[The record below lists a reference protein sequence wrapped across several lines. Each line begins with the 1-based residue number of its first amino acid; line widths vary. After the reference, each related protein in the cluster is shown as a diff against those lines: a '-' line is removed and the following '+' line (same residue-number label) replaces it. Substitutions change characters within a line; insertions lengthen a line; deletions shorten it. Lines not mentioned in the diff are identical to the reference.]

1 MISNDWKGRKRWRM
15 LKVSGLSVEVGGKR
29 VLDDLN
35 LEVPKG
41 EVHVLFGPNGSG
53 KSSLIMS
60 ILGFPAYRVVSGKIW
75 FKGKDITHL
84 PINER
89 VKLGIGASFQ
99 NPPAIRGVKLKDI
112 LRSLVSAKG
121 GEDSRVR
128 ELAETISFPLEFM
141 ERDINLGFSGGEMKK
156 SEVLQVLAQD
166 ADFVMLDEPDSGVD
180 VENLQLIGRVIN
192 KMLKGRSAL
201 LITHLGYI
209 LHYVDADMA
218 HVLLDKTIVCSGNP
232 SKILSQILNE
242 GYAWC
247 EKCPVARKELCK
259 PETNLQL

>member
-1 MISNDWKGRKRWRM
+1 M
-15 LKVSGLSVEVGGKR
+15 LQVSDLSVEVGGKR
-29 VLDDLN
+29 VLEGIN

-60 ILGFPAYRVVSGKIW
+60 ILGFPSYRIVSGKIW
-75 FKGKDITHL
+75 FKGKDITHF
-84 PINER
+84 PITER
-89 VKLGIGASFQ
+89 VKLGISVAFQ

-112 LRSLVSAKG
+112 LRSLVPERDKSDAK
-121 GEDSRVR
+121 VK
-128 ELAETISFPLEFM
+128 ELAETLNFPIEFI
-141 ERDINLGFSGGEMKK
+141 ERDLNLGFSGGEMKK

-180 VENLQLIGRVIN
+180 VENLQLIGTVIN

-209 LHYVDADMA
+209 LHYVDADEA
-218 HVLLDKTIVCSGNP
+218 HVLLDRTIACSGSP

-247 EKCPVARKELCK
+247 EKCPVAKKELCK
-259 PETNLQL
+259 QEISPQP

>member
-1 MISNDWKGRKRWRM
+1 M
-15 LKVSGLSVEVGGKR
+15 LQVSDLSVEVGGKR
-29 VLDDLN
+29 VLEGIN

-60 ILGFPAYRVVSGKIW
+60 ILGFPSYRIVSGKIW
-75 FKGKDITHL
+75 FKGKDITHF
-84 PINER
+84 PITER
-89 VKLGIGASFQ
+89 VKLGISVAFQ

-112 LRSLVSAKG
+112 LRSLVPERDKSDAK
-121 GEDSRVR
+121 VK
-128 ELAETISFPLEFM
+128 ELAESLNFPLEFI
-141 ERDINLGFSGGEMKK
+141 ERDLNLGFSGGEMKK

-180 VENLQLIGRVIN
+180 VENLQLIGTVIN

-209 LHYVDADMA
+209 LHYVDADEA
-218 HVLLDKTIVCSGNP
+218 HVLLDRTIACSGSP

-247 EKCPVARKELCK
+247 EKCPVAKKELCK
-259 PETNLQL
+259 QEISPQP

>member
-1 MISNDWKGRKRWRM
+1 M
-15 LKVSGLSVEVGGKR
+15 LEVSGLGVEVGGKR
-29 VLDDLN
+29 VLEDVN
-35 LEVPKG
+35 LEVPDG
-41 EVHVLFGPNGSG
+41 EVHILFGPNGSG

-60 ILGFPAYRVVSGKIW
+60 ILGYPAYRIVSGKIL

-84 PINER
+84 PTNER
-89 VKLGIGASFQ
+89 VKLGIGVAFQ

-112 LRSLVSAKG
+112 LRSLIPDKEKSDA
-121 GEDSRVR
+121 RVV
-128 ELAETISFPLEFM
+128 ELAETIKVPSELI
-141 ERDINLGFSGGEMKK
+141 ERDLNLGFSGGETKK
-156 SEVLQVLAQD
+156 SEVLQVLAQN

-180 VENLQLIGRVIN
+180 VENLQLIGGVIN
-192 KMLKGRSAL
+192 RMLKGRSAL

-209 LHYVDADMA
+209 LHYVDADKA
-218 HVLLDKTIVCSGNP
+218 HVLLDRTIVCSGLP

-259 PETNLQL
+259 QETNPQL

>member
-1 MISNDWKGRKRWRM
+1 M
-15 LKVSGLSVEVGGKR
+15 LEISGLSVEVEGKQ
-29 VLDDLN
+29 VLDNVN

-60 ILGFPAYRVVSGKIW
+60 VLGFPAYQVVSGKVW

-84 PINER
+84 PTNER
-89 VKLGIGASFQ
+89 VKLGISAGFQ

-112 LRSLVSAKG
+112 LRSLVS
-121 GEDSRVR
+121 DSDQKDVKIR
-128 ELAETISFPLEFM
+128 ELAENINFPLEFLG
-141 ERDINLGFSGGEMKK
+141 RDMNFGFSGGEMKK
-156 SEVLQVLAQD
+156 SEILQVLAQD

-180 VENLQLIGRVIN
+180 VENLQLIGKVIN
-192 KMLKGRSAL
+192 KMLKGRSGL

-209 LHYVDADMA
+209 LHHIDADKA
-218 HVLLDKTIVCSGNP
+218 HVLLGGTIACSGSP

-242 GYAWC
+242 GYGWC
-247 EKCPVARKELCK
+247 EKCPVAKKQLCEQEISQH
-259 PETNLQL
+259 P

>member
-1 MISNDWKGRKRWRM
+1 M
-15 LKVSGLSVEVGGKR
+15 LEISGLGVEVEGKQ
-29 VLDDLN
+29 VLDNVN

-60 ILGFPAYRVVSGKIW
+60 ILGFPSYRVVSGKVW

-84 PINER
+84 PTNER
-89 VKLGIGASFQ
+89 VKLGISAAFQ

-112 LRSLVSAKG
+112 LRSLVS
-121 GEDSRVR
+121 DSQEKDVKIR
-128 ELAETISFPLEFM
+128 ELAANINFPLEFLG
-141 ERDINLGFSGGEMKK
+141 RDINLGFSGGEMKK
-156 SEVLQVLAQD
+156 SEILQVLAQD
-166 ADFVMLDEPDSGVD
+166 VDFVMLDEPDSGVD
-180 VENLQLIGRVIN
+180 VENLQLIGKVIN

-209 LHYVDADMA
+209 LHHIDADKA
-218 HVLLDKTIVCSGNP
+218 HVLLDGTIACSGSA

-247 EKCPVARKELCK
+247 EKCPVAKKQLC
-259 PETNLQL
+259 EQEINQQS

>member
-1 MISNDWKGRKRWRM
+1 M
-15 LKVSGLSVEVGGKR
+15 LEISGLCVEVGGKR
-29 VLDDLN
+29 VLEDVN

-60 ILGFPAYRVVSGKIW
+60 ILGFPTYRVVSGKIW
-75 FKGKDITHL
+75 FKDKDITHL
-84 PINER
+84 PTNER
-89 VKLGIGASFQ
+89 VRLGIGVAFQ
-99 NPPAIRGVKLKDI
+99 NPPVIRGVRLKDI
-112 LRSLVSAKG
+112 LRSLISDTDESDAKI
-121 GEDSRVR
+121 R
-128 ELAETISFPLEFM
+128 ELAETIKLPLELVG
-141 ERDINLGFSGGEMKK
+141 RDMNLGFSGGEMKK

-180 VENLQLIGRVIN
+180 VENLQLIGGVIN

-201 LITHLGYI
+201 LITHMGYI
-209 LHYVDADMA
+209 LHHVDVDKA
-218 HVLLDKTIVCSGNP
+218 HVLLDKTIACSGNP

-259 PETNLQL
+259 QETNPRL

>member
-1 MISNDWKGRKRWRM
+1 M
-15 LKVSGLSVEVGGKR
+15 LEISGLGVEVEGKQ
-29 VLDDLN
+29 VLDNVN

-60 ILGFPAYRVVSGKIW
+60 ILGFPSYRVVSGKVW

-84 PINER
+84 PTNER
-89 VKLGIGASFQ
+89 VKLGISAAFQ

-112 LRSLVSAKG
+112 LRSLVS
-121 GEDSRVR
+121 DSQEKDVKIR
-128 ELAETISFPLEFM
+128 ELAANINFPLEFLG
-141 ERDINLGFSGGEMKK
+141 RDINLGFSGGEMKK
-156 SEVLQVLAQD
+156 SEILQVLAQD

-180 VENLQLIGRVIN
+180 VENLQLIGKVIN

-209 LHYVDADMA
+209 LHHIDADKA
-218 HVLLDKTIVCSGNP
+218 HVLLDGTIACSGSA

-247 EKCPVARKELCK
+247 EKCPVAKKQLC
-259 PETNLQL
+259 EQEINQQS